1 MRGMQY
7 RVGAVLL
14 VLAIG
19 ILLAACFLLGAAHL
33 TSSLTGE
40 QQTPIVSA
48 VLVAFTAV
56 YTVVVTQWI
65 KESVFGPVIILGFEQ
80 CAPWCVTS
88 PLSLEREEVQVQDGQ
103 LAWPG
108 DLHAYFF
115 RVNVTNEGVGEA
127 RGCEVLLERV

>member
-65 KESVFGPVIILGFEQ
+65 KESVFGPFIILGFGAV
-80 CAPWCVTS
+80 CAMVRHVTIEFRKRRS
-88 PLSLEREEVQVQDGQ
+88 AGTRRPVSLAGR
-103 LAWPG
+103 P
-108 DLHAYFF
+108 
-115 RVNVTNEGVGEA
+115 A
-127 RGCEVLLERV
+127 RILFPS